1 MQRQAARLQAS
12 IARLGPWF
20 HNIHLPGG
28 IETAPGHFLGDFPSY
43 KWRRIENL
51 LPADLRGWSV
61 LDIGCNAGFY
71 SFELAK
77 RGAKVLGVD
86 SDRRY
91 LAQAEF
97 ISKQLELENKPSFSC
112 LQVHELATLPDTFDL
127 VLFMGVFYHLRY
139 PMLAL
144 DTVAAK
150 TRRLMVFQSLTMR
163 GAKVL
168 RPKKDYPFGRR
179 AVFSKGGW
187 PKLAFIEH
195 KFASDATNWWVPN
208 HAAAMAMLRSTGFER
223 VERRSH
229 EIYFCYP
236 PKGGVAALRT
246 WDEGEWL
253 AATGQHKTKGR
264 KE

>member
-1 MQRQAARLQAS
+1 MQKQIAKLQDS
-12 IARLGPWF
+12 IKKLGPWF

-43 KWRRIENL
+43 KWRRIEHL
-51 LPADLRGWSV
+51 LPQDLRGWRA

-77 RGAKVLGVD
+77 RGAEVLGID
-86 SDRRY
+86 SDKHY
-91 LAQAEF
+91 LAQAKF
-97 ISKQLELENKPSFSC
+97 IGSQLKLDNKPEFRC
-112 LQVHELATLPDTFDL
+112 MQVHDLARLDDSFDL

-139 PMLAL
+139 PTLAL

-150 TRRLMVFQSLTMR
+150 TRRLMIFQTLTMR

-168 RPKKDYPFGRR
+168 TPKKDYPFSKREI
-179 AVFSKGGW
+179 FSKGGW
-187 PKLAFIEH
+187 PKMAFIEH
-195 KFASDATNWWVPN
+195 KFANDQTNWWVPN

-223 VERRSH
+223 IARMSH

-236 PKGGVAALRT
+236 PKGGVQKLRE
-246 WDEGEWL
+246 WDDMEWL
-253 AATGQHKTKGR
+253 SATGEKAA
-264 KE
+264 